1 MVGDPKLILHE
12 TPPRHILKP
21 FHKTHRG
28 LSSSRDYRQEAL
40 VGLFLNLFIFILY
53 LASLRNLTG
62 DMATR
67 TLG

>member
-28 LSSSRDYRQEAL
+28 LSSSRHYRQEAL
-40 VGLFLNLFIFILY
+40 VGLFFKTCLY
-53 LASLRNLTG
+53 LYF
-62 DMATR
+62 
-67 TLG
+67 TLHH